1 MRSNQTRRA
10 RKGIALIWVA
20 FSLFLL
26 LALMGLALDTGWG
39 LLVGHQL
46 HVTADAAAL
55 ASAQWVKIDVPTA
68 YQAAYDYGALNTAA
82 NAPVLLAPNHDT
94 NDPDGDVVIG
104 RYDRNAHV
112 FTPTL
117 NFPNAVKVVTRRTP
131 TSLGGP
137 VPIHFGP
144 MVGVPTINLTRFAI
158 AMTGGSTGAGVLV
171 LAPTG
176 ACTFEAKGTILLD
189 IDGGAI
195 QVNSTDPCAACGN
208 GTPLLDTP
216 ALNVGGVPGTCFTP
230 GVQVTGG
237 INPGSPP
244 IPDPLA
250 YLPDPTWDPGSDLG
264 TFLQTSDAVTTVQP
278 GYYSGGIKVLG
289 GEVTLAPGIYI
300 LDGAGFQIGGNATL
314 IADGVML
321 YIIGTGYVDIDGTGI
336 IRITPPDP
344 ELYSYPGVGTY
355 EGVSIFQARD
365 NTNPSRIIG
374 TAVLDLKGSLYFPV
388 APLEIGGAGGD
399 FGNQLIAWH
408 LEMHGTGEIRV
419 GYNGNKNAPGNS
431 LFLVE

>member
-1 MRSNQTRRA
+1 MRSNQTRQA
-10 RKGIALIWVA
+10 RKGIVLVWVA
-20 FSLFLL
+20 LFLVL
-26 LALMGLALDTGWG
+26 LLSLMGLALDTGYG
-39 LLVGHQL
+39 LLSGQQL
-46 HVTADAAAL
+46 HVAADAAAL
-55 ASAQWVKIDVPTA
+55 AGAQWVKIDLPTA
-68 YQAAYDYGALNTAA
+68 YQSAYDFGASNIAA
-82 NAPVLLAPNHDT
+82 NAPVILAPNHAF
-94 NDPDGDVVIG
+94 NDPNGDVVIG
-104 RYDRNAHV
+104 RYNRDTRV

-117 NFPNAVKVVTRRTP
+117 NFPNAVKVVARRTP
-131 TSLGGP
+131 TSPGGP

-158 AMTGGSTGAGVLV
+158 AMTGGATGAGVLV
-171 LAPTG
+171 LAPDG
-176 ACTFEAKGTILLD
+176 ECAFEAKGTILLD
-189 IDGGAI
+189 IDGGSI
-195 QVNSTDPCAACGN
+195 QINSTDPCAACGS

-230 GVQVTGG
+230 GVEVTGG

-250 YLPDPTWDPGSDLG
+250 FLPNPTWDPADDLG
-264 TFLQTSDAVTTVQP
+264 TFLQTSGEVTTIP
-278 GYYSGGIKVLG
+278 AGYYSGGITVLG
-289 GEVTLAPGIYI
+289 GIVTLEPGIYI
-300 LDGAGFQIGGNATL
+300 LDGAGFQVGGNATL

-321 YIIGTGYVDIDGTGI
+321 YIIGTGFVDIDGTGI

-374 TAVLDLKGSLYFPV
+374 TAQLDLQGSLYFPV
-388 APLEIGGAGGD
+388 AHLEIGGVGGD
-399 FGNQLIAWH
+399 FGNQLIAFE

-419 GYNGNKNAPGNS
+419 GYNGNKNAPGNN